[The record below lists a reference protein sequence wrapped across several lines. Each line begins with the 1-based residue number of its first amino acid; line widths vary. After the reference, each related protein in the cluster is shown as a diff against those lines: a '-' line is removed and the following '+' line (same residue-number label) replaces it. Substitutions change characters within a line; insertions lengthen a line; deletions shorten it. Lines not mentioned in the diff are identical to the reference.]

1 MKNLLGLLVAAGVF
15 GFFAMQEDANSET
28 FFDKMM
34 NKDGPSKTENAQIQV
49 DAYSNAT
56 QDRIDAEFAN

>member
-1 MKNLLGLLVAAGVF
+1 MKNLLGLLVVAGVF
-15 GFFAMQEDANSET
+15 GFFAMQKDANGET

-34 NKDGPSKTENAQIQV
+34 NKDGPNKTENAQIQV

-56 QDRIDAEFAN
+56 QNRIDAEFAN

>member
-1 MKNLLGLLVAAGVF
+1 MKNLLGLLVVAGVF
-15 GFFAMQEDANSET
+15 GFFAMQEDKNGET

-34 NKDGPSKTENAQIQV
+34 NKDGPNKTENAQIQV

-56 QDRIDAEFAN
+56 QNRIDAEFAN